1 MELDVTAPEDVL
13 KKKAEEVDAAF
24 FAEYDEAFLTKALR
38 NNALGPLNLT
48 RAFLPSMRAR
58 SSGTILFISTYG
70 VNFGSPGA
78 SPYLASKGLLEALVP
93 CLASEVQPFG
103 IRTCLVQPGL
113 FRTKVFTSG
122 NVQYRAPNKLPE
134 YAAMNKL
141 VKDGCSTMDGAQS
154 GDPQKAAQTIFEAVR
169 GEGRCAGR
177 ELPDRLPLGED
188 AVQTFR
194 DSSLAKVK
202 IADEWESISSSTG
215 Y

>member
-58 SSGTILFISTYG
+58 SSGTILFIST
-70 VNFGSPGA
+70 SL
-78 SPYLASKGLLEALVP
+78 PYLASKGLLEALVP